1 MVIAIASDRYTGFL
15 FGACACLFL
24 FARPVHAHKMDAARV
39 DLATDGD
46 TTSATLYLPE
56 GWDNT
61 PQLIAP
67 SGCVTTLNRMVCES
81 SLSEI
86 RLEGLI
92 NDQQVFV
99 FSNGESLLGTLT
111 ETQPGLSIHHKSS
124 FLSTIWLGVTHVLGG
139 WDHVAFLLALLLWVS
154 SFKSRVIAITA
165 FTLGHSLTLA
175 AVAFGFSPWSS
186 EVTELLIAFSVLMLA
201 VETVGSHRACP
212 GQFEL
217 AALVGAIGLIH
228 GLGFGGVLLEFGT
241 SRDDA
246 IGVLFGFNVG
256 IECGQ
261 LLLFSVWGVIAIL
274 GRYSAT
280 VWSVRTRAM
289 TNLIVGVLGAFWT
302 IDRSI
307 VWVSSLSF

>member
-1 MVIAIASDRYTGFL
+1 
-15 FGACACLFL
+15 
-24 FARPVHAHKMDAARV
+24 MDAARV
-39 DLATDGD
+39 DVSSDGEA
-46 TTSATLYLPE
+46 TSATLFLPD
-56 GWDNT
+56 GWDKT
-61 PQLIAP
+61 PRLIAP
-67 SGCVTTLNRMVCES
+67 SDCVTTLNRMVCTS
-81 SLSEI
+81 GLPEI
-86 RLEGLI
+86 RLEGLVD
-92 NDQQVFV
+92 DQQVFV
-99 FSNGESLLGTLT
+99 FSNEEALLGMLT
-111 ETQPGLSIHHKSS
+111 RAQPVLPINHKLS

-201 VETVGSHRACP
+201 VETVGSQRACP

-228 GLGFGGVLLEFGT
+228 GLGFGGVLLELGT

-261 LLLFSVWGVIAIL
+261 LLLFSVWGVIARL